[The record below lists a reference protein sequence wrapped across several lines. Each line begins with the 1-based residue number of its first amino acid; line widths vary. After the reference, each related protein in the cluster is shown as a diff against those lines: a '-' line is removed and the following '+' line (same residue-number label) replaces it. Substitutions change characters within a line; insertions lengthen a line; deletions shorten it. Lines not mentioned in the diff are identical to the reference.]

1 MSDYETAQTR
11 RNIIVGIFVVVSMCA
26 LVWLIFKFGDLP
38 VFVGQLRSFQVRVQ
52 FPTAPG
58 VQRDTPV
65 RFCGYE
71 IGRVTD
77 IKPPKVMKDLNTGHF
92 YHQTLVI
99 LSIDNKYDDIP
110 ADVEAKLMTRGLGS
124 SYIELKLKHF
134 DVNEPT
140 GPFLDKDSLLQGS
153 TGMTSEFFPEESQKK
168 LDELVDGLGTL
179 IKNANDI
186 LGDPNNKENFKA
198 TLANLPEATKQATQA
213 LKELQQFSAAGT
225 AALKNADKEFQ
236 KLSAA
241 GTATLESVDTQVEKV
256 VTAMV
261 GTSEELSKTAAEL
274 RVLLEKI
281 NSGQGTLAKLVND
294 ARLYEGLLED
304 AERLEILL
312 KELKVFIDEV
322 NEKGLRSK
330 W

>member
-1 MSDYETAQTR
+1 VSDYETTQAR
-11 RNIIVGIFVVVSMCA
+11 HNIIVGIFVIAGIGA
-26 LVWLIFKFGDLP
+26 LVWLIFQFGDLP
-38 VFVGQLRSFQVRVQ
+38 VIVGQLKSFQVSVQ

-58 VQRDTPV
+58 VQKDTPV

-71 IGRVTD
+71 VGRVTD
-77 IKPPKVMKDLNTGHF
+77 IKPPMVMKDLNTGHF

-99 LSIDNKYDDIP
+99 LSIDNKYNDIP

-140 GPFLDKDSLLQGS
+140 GPFLGKDSLLQGS

-186 LGDPNNKENFKA
+186 LGDPNNKENFKV

-225 AALKNADKEFQ
+225 TALKNADKEFQ

-241 GTATLESVDTQVEKV
+241 GTATLESVDTQVERV

-261 GTSEELSKTAAEL
+261 GTSEELSKTVAEL